1 MKHLSPKQKASIA
14 LAALRGDKI
23 SKLSSDYQINPNL
36 IWKWKK
42 LAEDELEILFA
53 DKRKK
58 ENHSQERII
67 DELYQT
73 IGRREVEISWLKKNS
88 SLSYPERLTL
98 ANKEHP
104 DISTLRQAELL
115 DISRSSIYYQPT
127 VNPED
132 IQIMNAIDEI
142 FTKCPFYGHRR
153 IKPELAEEYGVN
165 IGKKRIISLMKGL
178 SPNAYSA

>member
-14 LAALRGDKI
+14 LAALRGEKI

-67 DELYQT
+67 DELYRT
-73 IGRREVEISWLKKNS
+73 IGQRDVEISWLKKKYK
-88 SLSYPERLTL
+88 LELPREI
-98 ANKEHP
+98 
-104 DISTLRQAELL
+104 DIGE
-115 DISRSSIYYQPT
+115 
-127 VNPED
+127 
-132 IQIMNAIDEI
+132 
-142 FTKCPFYGHRR
+142 
-153 IKPELAEEYGVN
+153 
-165 IGKKRIISLMKGL
+165 
-178 SPNAYSA
+178 

>member
-58 ENHSQERII
+58 ENHLPERII

-73 IGRREVEISWLKKNS
+73 IGRREVEISWLKKKFK
-88 SLSYPERLTL
+88 L
-98 ANKEHP
+98 
-104 DISTLRQAELL
+104 ELP
-115 DISRSSIYYQPT
+115 R
-127 VNPED
+127 
-132 IQIMNAIDEI
+132 EI
-142 FTKCPFYGHRR
+142 NFG
-153 IKPELAEEYGVN
+153 E
-165 IGKKRIISLMKGL
+165 
-178 SPNAYSA
+178 